1 METRRTLRR
10 WMGWTAA
17 AAILATA
24 VYLTAVQS
32 PHADWFMGALWAA
45 VVLSVIVRAVRG
57 AGRRDPHP
65 VRQAATPAVS
75 GLSEVQAIAMGRVPV
90 DELDVCPQDD
100 VTTSLVVPY
109 RDPLDEPVWVIRSSS
124 QGPGRGSSE
133 PAAPVHRL

>member
-24 VYLTAVQS
+24 VYLTAVQN

-57 AGRRDPHP
+57 ASRRDPHP
-65 VRQAATPAVS
+65 VRRAATPAV
-75 GLSEVQAIAMGRVPV
+75 GGMSEIQTIYMGRVPA
-90 DELDVCPQDD
+90 DELDVRPQDD

-109 RDPLDEPVWVIRSSS
+109 RDPLDEPVWTLRA
-124 QGPGRGSSE
+124 E
-133 PAAPVHRL
+133 PRDRA